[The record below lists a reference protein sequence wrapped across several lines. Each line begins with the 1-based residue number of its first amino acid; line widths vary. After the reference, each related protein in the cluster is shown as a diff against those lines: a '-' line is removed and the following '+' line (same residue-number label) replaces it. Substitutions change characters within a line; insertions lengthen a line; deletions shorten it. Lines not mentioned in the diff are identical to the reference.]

1 MPPGHRGVLEGD
13 SLGGLGCLQG
23 TGGVLE
29 GDSLG
34 G

>member
-1 MPPGHRGVLEGD
+1 MPPGHRGRVGGEFP
-13 SLGGLGCLQG
+13 GGLGCLQG